1 MSEKKR
7 KGLIMP
13 IDRPLE
19 RQHHLMMPPLCRMKG
34 RIPILPHAAME
45 EVKDIILE
53 LPLLMR
59 LIADP
64 MPLKRRIDI
73 HVRDPRGHRGRLD
86 DIVHPYHQLVDL
98 GGNAIGSQ

>member
-1 MSEKKR
+1 
-7 KGLIMP
+7 
-13 IDRPLE
+13 
-19 RQHHLMMPPLCRMKG
+19 MMPPLRRMKG
-34 RIPILPHAAME
+34 RIPILPHASME

-73 HVRDPRGHRGRLD
+73 HVRHPSGLRRSFD
-86 DIVHPYHQLVDL
+86 DIVHPQHQFIDL
-98 GGNAIGSQ
+98 GGNAVGSQ